1 MAAHGL
7 THKVNHMCTVGID
20 ISGTASEP
28 LKYIKSSLFHFLGNL
43 SLPVLAVVAESV
55 GKAENMADSAETGK
69 PVAYFGTIY
78 KSEANGHIK
87 RQSFGADSLIC
98 RGVKKFRVAVIS

>member
-1 MAAHGL
+1 MAAHRL
-7 THKVNHMCTVGID
+7 ALKVNYVGAVGVN
-20 ISGTASEP
+20 ISGAASET
-28 LKYIKSSLFHFLGNL
+28 LKNTQSRTFHFLGDL
-43 SLPVLAVVAESV
+43 GFPVLAVVAESV

-69 PVAYFGTIY
+69 PIAYFGTIY

-87 RQSFGADSLIC
+87 RKSFGADSLIC